1 MNTRVRRT
9 GFKLLWGL
17 TGLVFLV
24 CGVLVGRARWVI
36 LRSYADVPEPPIA
49 ADHSA
54 AAVARGEL
62 LFQSLCMECHSGVD
76 GRATGKHLEEVPE
89 FLGDFYS
96 ANLAHPERG
105 VLQRTDGQL
114 ARVLRLGVLPDGRLS
129 PAMNAFGRLGD
140 ADVAALL
147 GYMRSGAPE
156 LQPAGGLQPETELS
170 LAGSVILT
178 YIAGINVDAPL
189 QGVPVPAKA
198 PNVEYGRYMAT
209 VLDCVTCHTAG
220 FSSDKHNHA
229 EALAGGFA
237 LTDPTGTQIYTKNI
251 TLDPATGIGSW
262 SLDDFER
269 ALTQGAT
276 PEGMLVRKPM
286 PLFSRLDR
294 TDVTAIY
301 EFLKTMPQVV
311 RANQPGGHPLQKA
324 QVDDPPEVLFVSVG
338 CAVCHANGNPF
349 RDKLNAAVH
358 KSDADVAAWIL
369 NPQAVRPGSPMP
381 SFEGALEP
389 AQAEQLA
396 KYVKQ
401 LAQAGGS

>member
-1 MNTRVRRT
+1 MNTRLRRR
-9 GFKLLWGL
+9 GLKWLLWGL
-17 TGLVFLV
+17 TGLVLA

-36 LRSYADVPEPPIA
+36 LRSYADVPEPPIVA
-49 ADHSA
+49 QHSE

-62 LFQSLCMECHSGVD
+62 LFQSLCMECHSGAD
-76 GRATGKHLEEVPE
+76 GRATGKHLAEAPA
-89 FLGDFYS
+89 FLGEFYS
-96 ANLAHPERG
+96 ANLAHPEFG
-105 VLQRTDGQL
+105 VQQHTDGQL

-129 PAMNAFGRLGD
+129 PAMNAFRNLGD

-156 LQPAGGLQPETELS
+156 FEPAGDVQPETELS
-170 LAGSVILT
+170 LIGSVLLT
-178 YIAGINVDAPL
+178 YIAGINVNAPL

-198 PNVEYGRYMAT
+198 PNAEYGRYMAT

-220 FSSDKHNHA
+220 FRSDKHNHP

-251 TLDPATGIGSW
+251 TLDPATGIGRW
-262 SLDDFER
+262 TLEDFER
-269 ALTQGAT
+269 ALTQGVT

-294 TDVTAIY
+294 TDVTAIH

-311 RANQPGGHPLQKA
+311 RPNKPSGHPLHKA
-324 QVDDPPEVLFVSVG
+324 QIDDPPEVLFVNVG
-338 CAVCHANGNPF
+338 CAVCHADGSPF
-349 RDKLNAAVH
+349 RDKLNTAVH

-369 NPQAVRPGSPMP
+369 NPRAVRPGSTMP
-381 SFEGALEP
+381 SFQHALDQ